1 MRSTPKYLVVGLAL
15 AALATGGSTPLLAQS
30 VYSPDVSTADPHFAV
45 PVRWG
50 HLHNYFPD
58 DNPRGQQGTYSPVD
72 H

>member
-1 MRSTPKYLVVGLAL
+1 
-15 AALATGGSTPLLAQS
+15 LLAQS

-50 HLHNYFPD
+50 HLYNYFPD